1 MATIYVVRHGK
12 AAAGFGEHADP
23 GLDALGRAQAEATAQ
38 ELAPLG
44 PLPVYSSPLAR
55 ARETAEPLAA
65 LWGTTITIEPRVT
78 EIPTPNQPQALNQ
91 PQAPT
96 QQLVQRSAWLRQA
109 MAGSWSDLDDELQAW
124 RGALVDCVLSLTSD
138 CVVFCH
144 FIAINVLIGAA
155 RDDDRMI
162 LFAPDN
168 GSVTRISNNDHRF
181 TVIEL
186 GRTSQTHIN

>member
-55 ARETAEPLAA
+55 ARETAVPLAA
-65 LWGTTITIEPRVT
+65 LWDTTITIEPRVT
-78 EIPTPNQPQALNQ
+78 EIPTPSERLA
-91 PQAPT
+91 
-96 QQLVQRSAWLRQA
+96 QRSAWLHQA
-109 MAGSWSDLDDELQAW
+109 MTGNWSDLDDALQAW
-124 RGALVDCVLSLTSD
+124 RGELVHCVQNLSSD

-144 FIAINVLIGAA
+144 FIAINVLVGAA